1 MEESRKKKI
10 LDILSG
16 PYFRI
21 EATTEEALA
30 LYDTALTHS
39 SLANEMKQRGMKCDD
54 YERLEFFGNYLL
66 DFIIAEHLYST
77 TCLPEGEM
85 NTRIKVTENYNLAD
99 IVMEYD
105 LGLDDAVLLSKG
117 TLLTDSII
125 ADVFEAFI
133 GAIYYN
139 VGPEKAREVI
149 IQIFIPEIEK
159 ISGDKNAKGLLQ
171 EYTQLHQQ
179 KKPEYTYA
187 EYGPDHE
194 PTWTA
199 NVFIGGKNYGEGS
212 GPKKRQAAMNAARE
226 ALQKLNVV

>member
-30 LYDTALTHS
+30 LYDTTLTHS
-39 SLANEMKQRGMKCDD
+39 SLANEMKQRGIMCDD

-66 DFIIAEHLYST
+66 DFIVAEHLYST

-105 LGLDDAVLLSKG
+105 L
-117 TLLTDSII
+117 
-125 ADVFEAFI
+125 
-133 GAIYYN
+133 
-139 VGPEKAREVI
+139 
-149 IQIFIPEIEK
+149 
-159 ISGDKNAKGLLQ
+159 
-171 EYTQLHQQ
+171 
-179 KKPEYTYA
+179 
-187 EYGPDHE
+187 
-194 PTWTA
+194 
-199 NVFIGGKNYGEGS
+199 
-212 GPKKRQAAMNAARE
+212 
-226 ALQKLNVV
+226 